1 MAMRHADV
9 EKIFDTIKPTL
20 IQSLTNF
27 YLEKTNRVALAYLD
41 FLLVQNTSEPKDLVT
56 LLASLN
62 IKPLPKQLLS

>member
-1 MAMRHADV
+1 VAMRHADV
-9 EKIFDTIKPTL
+9 EKIFNTIKPTL

-56 LLASLN
+56 LLESYSY
-62 IKPLPKQLLS
+62 KDF